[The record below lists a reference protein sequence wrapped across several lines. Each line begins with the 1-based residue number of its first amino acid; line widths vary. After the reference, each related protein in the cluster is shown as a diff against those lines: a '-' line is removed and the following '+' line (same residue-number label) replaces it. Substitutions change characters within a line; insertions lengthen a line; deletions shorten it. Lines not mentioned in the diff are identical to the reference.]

1 MCYTKYVGRLSWESC
16 PIFVWILLRCCLLF
30 VWIWSLLVGQTKK
43 VVNTDMIESR
53 QGNKNLRRNHALTTF
68 VVSVG
73 SLGNIDLFSNL
84 SLREA
89 RIFS

>member
-1 MCYTKYVGRLSWESC
+1 MGKPPDFCLDSS
-16 PIFVWILLRCCLLF
+16 LCCLLF

-43 VVNTDMIESR
+43 VVNTDMIEPR
-53 QGNKNLRRNHALTTF
+53 QGNKNLGRDHPLTTF

-84 SLREA
+84 SLREV